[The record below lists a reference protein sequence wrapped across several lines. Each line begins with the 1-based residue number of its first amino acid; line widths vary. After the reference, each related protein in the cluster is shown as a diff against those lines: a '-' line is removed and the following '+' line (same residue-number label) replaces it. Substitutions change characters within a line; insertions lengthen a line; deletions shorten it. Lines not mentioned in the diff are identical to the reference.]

1 MYIKKS
7 MLLSSER
14 RIAMKNKSILK
25 KVFSYIGKYK
35 YVLFVSLIFAVLS
48 VALTLYVPVLV
59 GNAIDFIVGKGNV
72 DFNSIVKI
80 LIEILI
86 IVAVTGILQWI
97 MNVCNN
103 RITFNVVRDMRNR
116 AFKKIEVL
124 PFSYLDSHAQ
134 GDTVSKVISDADQL
148 ADGLL
153 MGFTQLFTG
162 VATIIGTLIFMLS
175 INVWITLVV
184 VVLTPLSFLIAR
196 FIAKKTYS
204 MFKLQSETRG
214 EQTAFIDEMVSN
226 QKVVEAYS
234 HKKQNLIKFD
244 EINERLRKYSLRAT
258 FYSSITNP
266 ATRFVNSI
274 VYAAVALFGAILAV
288 SENGIGSG
296 ITVGVLASFLAYA
309 NQYTK
314 PFNEISG
321 VVTELQNAFA
331 CAGRL
336 IELIEEDEV
345 KQDTSDSKVLQNIKG
360 NIVLENVAFEYTED
374 KPLIT
379 DLSLNV
385 KEGMR
390 VAIVG
395 PTGCG
400 KTTLINLL
408 MKFYDINNG
417 SISVDDID
425 YDDIQVKS
433 LRNGFGMV
441 LQDTWLKNG
450 TVLENICMGKP
461 DATLEEAVEAA
472 KKAHAH
478 SFIKRLPNG
487 YHTVIGSDGGNLS
500 QGQKQLLCITR
511 LMLVNPPML
520 ILDEA
525 TSSID
530 TRTEIRIQK
539 AFNTLMQNKTTFIVA
554 HRLSTIQNADVI
566 LVMNNGSV
574 VEMGT
579 HNELLERKGFYHNLY
594 NSQFSGLK

>member
-1 MYIKKS
+1 MQ
-7 MLLSSER
+7 
-14 RIAMKNKSILK
+14 NKSILK
-25 KVFSYIGKYK
+25 KVLSYIGKYK
-35 YVLFVSLIFAVLS
+35 YVLFISLLFAVLS

-59 GNAIDFIVGKGNV
+59 GNAIDYIIGPKNV
-72 DFNSIVKI
+72 DFDSITKI
-80 LIEILI
+80 LIKILI
-86 IVAVTGILQWI
+86 IVAVTGLLQWI

-124 PFSYLDSHAQ
+124 PFGYLDSHSQ
-134 GDTVSKVISDADQL
+134 GDTVSKVITDADQL

-234 HKKQNLIKFD
+234 HKKQNLEKFD

-288 SENGIGSG
+288 SNTGADNG

-345 KQDTSDSKVLQNIKG
+345 VPDTEDKKSFENIKG
-360 NIVLENVAFEYTED
+360 DFALDNVSFSYVED

-379 DLSLNV
+379 DLSLRV
-385 KEGMR
+385 KQGMR

-408 MKFYDINNG
+408 MKFYDVKGG

-425 YDDIQVKS
+425 YKDINVKS
-433 LRNGFGMV
+433 LRSGFGMV
-441 LQDTWLKNG
+441 LQDTWLKSG
-450 TVLENICMGKP
+450 TILENICMGKP
-461 DATLEEAVEAA
+461 EATLEEAMEAA
-472 KKAHAH
+472 KKAHSH
-478 SFIKRLPNG
+478 SFIKRLPDG
-487 YHTVIGSDGGNLS
+487 YNTVIGSDGGNLS

-554 HRLSTIQNADVI
+554 HRLSTIQHSDII

-579 HNELLERKGFYHNLY
+579 HNELLNKKGFYYNLY